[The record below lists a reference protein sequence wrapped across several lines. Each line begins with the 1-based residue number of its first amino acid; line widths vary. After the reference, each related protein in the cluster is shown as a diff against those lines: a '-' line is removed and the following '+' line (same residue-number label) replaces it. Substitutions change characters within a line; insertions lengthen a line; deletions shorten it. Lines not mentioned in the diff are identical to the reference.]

1 MSAELAGSLNPTEG
15 HILAGVQIDE
25 HRFLARVKSPQ
36 LFQIAP
42 DPRDTEDKRKLATS
56 KDAQDLREIRLKVQ
70 RLFEGAKAKNVGP
83 YADYMVGL
91 HHGQPGITPTIILYS
106 EAPLET
112 ALDGQLNVG
121 TVLVPYGCKLVA
133 IDGETQLAA
142 RYEAA
147 NRAPQT
153 NGDPVAVYI
162 CHGLSNAWARQ
173 AFHDLNVLGVR
184 PNAAVSIGMDA
195 RDPITRVTGN
205 LEARVP
211 FFAGRVSRTRRQLRT
226 NDPEVTTIAALRGA
240 CVTFVHGISG
250 TKYGAR
256 PVPLPPDNEAAVL
269 DAAVEW
275 WRGLTG
281 ILGEAIE
288 DRAERIASAPAV
300 LSALG
305 AMGHPLLAADTPD
318 QRRKILTA
326 QLAKLQSVDWG
337 RGHQWDGI
345 AGKFT
350 PKGVFTVAGSK
361 ETAHAIFAAL
371 NDETASSYAKVRA
384 PAPGSMSGSVAAS

>member
-1 MSAELAGSLNPTEG
+1 MFADSTARLNPTEG

-42 DPRDTEDKRKLATS
+42 DPRDTEDKRKLAAS

-70 RLFEGAKAKNVGP
+70 RLFEGAKAKNVGAQ
-83 YADYMVGL
+83 ADYVISL
-91 HHGQPGITPTIILYS
+91 HNGQPGITPTIILYS

-112 ALDGQLNVG
+112 ALDPQMSVG
-121 TVLVPYGCKLVA
+121 TVLIPYGVKLVA

-147 NRAPQT
+147 NRMPETKDSA
-153 NGDPVAVYI
+153 VAVYI
-162 CHGLSNAWARQ
+162 CKGLGNAWARQ

-195 RDPITRVTGN
+195 RDPLTRLTSD

-211 FFAGRVSRTRRQLRT
+211 FFEGRISRTRRQLRAS
-226 NDPEVTTIAALRGA
+226 DPEVTTISALRGA
-240 CVTFVHGISG
+240 CVTFVHGIGG

-256 PVPLPPDNEAAVL
+256 PVPLPAGREAAVL
-269 DAAVEW
+269 EAAVEW
-275 WRGLTG
+275 WRGVTG
-281 ILGEAIE
+281 LIGDALENR
-288 DRAERIASAPAV
+288 DDTVASAPAV

-305 AMGHPLLAADTPD
+305 AMGHPLLAADGPD
-318 QRRKILTA
+318 QRRRGLNA
-326 QLAKLQSVDWG
+326 QLAKLEAVDWARG
-337 RGHQWDGI
+337 RQWEGI

-350 PKGVFTVAGSK
+350 PKGAFTVGGSK
-361 ETAHAIFAAL
+361 ETAHAIFGAL
-371 NDETASSYAKVRA
+371 NDETSAPYARIRSSTT
-384 PAPGSMSGSVAAS
+384 